1 MPKFTEHISARA
13 IVQVFLT
20 LLTLS
25 SGIATFV
32 FSILF
37 RQLLKDSLQANFIGP
52 LKDGSGGALPCIRST
67 LDICDN
73 SIEDVCWDRCCPI
86 GYICKISPI
95 EGLYCQDSSDQCV
108 TVVEGTK
115 TDVNKFNWCRDL
127 ADVTTQ
133 CKSSICERHTMI
145 KDAVVPCVI
154 ICLIAVIL
162 DVVDLVTFCVAPDA
176 VRWKSSVNVVCSCFK
191 WIAFGTLIGTGTQK
205 FLLELHANQC
215 YNNNGQE
222 VVEETILYF
231 MTFCVACATSAVA
244 SLAEAP
250 FSAYYGG
257 KLVGVPYVK

>member
-1 MPKFTEHISARA
+1 MRKIREHITVRA
-13 IVQVFLT
+13 VVQVFLT

-37 RQLLKDSLQANFIGP
+37 RQLLKESLQVNFMGP
-52 LKDGSGGALPCIRST
+52 LKQGTGGALPCIRST
-67 LDICDN
+67 LEICDN
-73 SIEDVCWDRCCPI
+73 TREDVCWDRCCPI
-86 GYICKISPI
+86 GYICKIAPI
-95 EGLYCQDSSDQCV
+95 EGLYCQDSSADCQ

-115 TDVNKFNWCRDL
+115 TDVEKFDWCRDL

-133 CKSSICERHTMI
+133 CKSTVCERHTMI
-145 KDAVVPCVI
+145 KDAVSPCVI

-162 DVVDLVTFCVAPDA
+162 DIFDLITFCVAPDS

-191 WIAFGTLIGTGTQK
+191 WMAFGIMIGTGTQK
-205 FLLELHANQC
+205 FLLELHAMQC
-215 YNNNGQE
+215 YNYDGQI